1 MQSRA
6 AVDMFYAMMGP
17 LHSSTWQVLADESRL
32 ARLRELN
39 KRYAL
44 VFLPAHRSYVDTLV
58 LGDVLARN
66 DFPRNHVMGGANLRI
81 WPISDLARRAGIVF
95 IRRSFGDDEIYKAV
109 VQEYFAFLL
118 AKRFNLEWYFEGG
131 RSRTGKIRS
140 PRYGLLRYVA
150 AGRAER
156 PGRGRLPGADV
167 DHLRPPARGL
177 LDGRRAGR
185 RQEAGRGPEVAG
197 RVRPV
202 PAADLA
208 AARRTCASASRSRS
222 VPGCRRPAPRPTT
235 TARRCTRSPSRW
247 RSASTT
253 PRR

>member
-1 MQSRA
+1 M
-6 AVDMFYAMMGP
+6 
-17 LHSSTWQVLADESRL
+17 
-32 ARLRELN
+32 
-39 KRYAL
+39 
-44 VFLPAHRSYVDTLV
+44 

-131 RSRTGKIRS
+131 RSRTGKIRP

-150 AGRAER
+150 EAVAER

-167 DHLRPPARGL
+167 DHLRPAPRGL
-177 LDGRRAGR
+177 RDGRRAGR
-185 RQEAGRGPEVAG
+185 RR
-197 RVRPV
+197 
-202 PAADLA
+202 
-208 AARRTCASASRSRS
+208 RSR
-222 VPGCRRPAPRPTT
+222 PR
-235 TARRCTRSPSRW
+235 A
-247 RSASTT
+247 
-253 PRR
+253 